1 MNRFGSKK
9 SRSDQNQ
16 HVHGIT
22 GIGMFGLTQ
31 LTSTTWAG
39 NLLGIQVV
47 VPERRDCS
55 LHMLCKQGL
64 NSWAL
69 EEPISETPSESIPLH
84 EWVNPA
90 GFVTNSLWVNYFKG
104 TLQHIYI
111 YIYIYIHSTCRCE
124 YKCNIM
130 FYTTNKSLQY
140 WIPSGLFLP
149 LFPPS
154 PLNISTPHPLGEVLA
169 LKVNFWLFC
178 RPSAV

>member
-1 MNRFGSKK
+1 MYTIILHGSLLGSVIRLVNFCLVNRFGSKK

-16 HVHGIT
+16 HVDGIT
-22 GIGMFGLTQ
+22 GTGMFGLTQ

-90 GFVTNSLWVNYFKG
+90 GFVTNSLWVNCFKS

-111 YIYIYIHSTCRCE
+111 H
-124 YKCNIM
+124 
-130 FYTTNKSLQY
+130 
-140 WIPSGLFLP
+140 IPSDTT
-149 LFPPS
+149 S
-154 PLNISTPHPLGEVLA
+154 IAYAS
-169 LKVNFWLFC
+169 LKHSIRYNKYSLCIFKTFHQIQQVY
-178 RPSAV
+178 